1 MRVSSLRSF
10 GWLGLVLLLWAGL
23 LGCPSPDAGDG
34 YLYREVQHPEGT
46 GKFYLGREIAT
57 LSVNQDTAW
66 HRRPT
71 REDAELPERVIRA
84 MDLHPN
90 DVIADIGAGAGF
102 FTFRL
107 SPVVSRGKVLAV
119 DIDAEVLAQLETM
132 ADSLGLDNIETVVG
146 TPENPNLADETVDA
160 ALIVA
165 SYTEFS
171 HPREM
176 MAHIVQALK
185 PGGRLILVEYR
196 GEDATLPVASVR
208 RLTQDQAQR
217 EMQAAGLK
225 LRETKEI
232 LPLQH
237 FMVFEKPVA

>member
-1 MRVSSLRSF
+1 MRVSFRF
-10 GWLGLVLLLWAGL
+10 PPMWIPLVLVVWTGAIA
-23 LGCPSPDAGDG
+23 CSTSDAGDG
-34 YLYREVQHPEGT
+34 YLYREARHSEGT

-84 MDLHPN
+84 MDLDAN
-90 DVIADIGAGAGF
+90 DVIADIGAGTGF

-107 SPVVSRGKVLAV
+107 SPVVPRGKVLAV
-119 DIDAEVLAQLETM
+119 DIDTEALTQLAAT
-132 ADSLGLDNIETVVG
+132 ADSLGLGNIETVVG
-146 TPENPNLADETVDA
+146 TPQNPNLEQGDVDVV
-160 ALIVA
+160 LIVA

-176 MAHIVQALK
+176 MGHIVSALK

-196 GEDATLPVASVR
+196 GEDATLSVPSVR
-208 RLTQDQAQR
+208 RITQDQAQR

-237 FMVFEKPVA
+237 FMVFEKPIG